1 MAATGKNNQ
10 GKNDSKRNN
19 LKKNATDFKEK
30 ISNGEP
36 MRLNKFLSDAGVC
49 SRRQADRYVEQGRIL
64 VDGEPAQMGQKV
76 HAGQDIRVDGKRVS
90 VSRKQIV
97 LAVNKPKGIVC
108 TTEKREKDNI
118 VDFIGYP
125 ERIYPV
131 GRLDKDSEG
140 LILMTNDGELM
151 NEILKARNYHEKEY
165 EVTINRPVTNVFLK
179 QMSEGVEILDTV
191 TRPCKVKRTG
201 VYTFRIILTQGLI
214 ADYTRLNTEVVK
226 ATIVGEHGDAQI
238 PIWSRVSIAGV
249 PIQEYC
255 ENVGLRWGENI
266 RKDISDKVREMGA
279 TIIKGK
285 GRTHYGIATCV
296 CYLAEAV
303 LNQRLTIAPV
313 STMFQGEYGI
323 EDVCLSVPS
332 IIGVNGV
339 EKRLEERWAEEE
351 FLAFR
356 QAAEKMRNVL
366 KTL

>member
-1 MAATGKNNQ
+1 MATTGKNNQ
-10 GKNDSKRNN
+10 GNNN
-19 LKKNATDFKEK
+19 LKKNNLKKNNLKKNDPEKNTTNFKEK
-30 ISNGEP
+30 TSNAEP

-64 VDGEPAQMGQKV
+64 IDGEPAQMGQKV
-76 HAGQDIRVDGKRVS
+76 LASQDIRVDGKRVS

-165 EVTINRPVTNVFLK
+165 EVTINRPVTNAFLK

-201 VYTFRIILTQGLI
+201 VYTFRIILTQGLN
-214 ADYTRLNTEVVK
+214 R
-226 ATIVGEHGDAQI
+226 QI
-238 PIWSRVSIAGV
+238 RRM
-249 PIQEYC
+249 C
-255 ENVGLRWGENI
+255 EACGYR
-266 RKDISDKVREMGA
+266 VREL
-279 TIIKGK
+279 K
-285 GRTHYGIATCV
+285 
-296 CYLAEAV
+296 
-303 LNQRLTIAPV
+303 RLRIMNIHLGSLPT
-313 STMFQGEYGI
+313 GEYREITG
-323 EDVCLSVPS
+323 EELSKLEKLAGREPG
-332 IIGVNGV
+332 GVYHG
-339 EKRLEERWAEEE
+339 
-351 FLAFR
+351 
-356 QAAEKMRNVL
+356 
-366 KTL
+366 